1 MPQAELRDLLE
12 AGVHFGHQTRRWN
25 PNMRRFIFGELDG
38 IHIIDLLQTE
48 ALLENARKFA
58 GELATGG
65 GTVLFV
71 GTKKQARDTIQE
83 WADRCKMP
91 YVNKRWLGGLLTNFN
106 TMSGRIARL
115 HELNG
120 WKEEGKLDL
129 LPTKERMGM
138 EAELAKLEFN
148 LGGVRDMDRLPDAV
162 FVADLKTEEIAVNE
176 AARLRIPIIGLVDT
190 NCDPTPVDYVIPG
203 NDDAIRS
210 CELVIGTIG
219 GAIDEG
225 SSSWR
230 VQEEKRLAE
239 EMERR
244 KREEEER
251 RKREEE
257 EKARREAEEAKQA
270 AEAAAKQAA
279 EQKAAQQKA
288 AQAQAQAQKPQAP
301 APQAAAQKPQAQ
313 APQAQAAEAAGPV
326 SDTTSSGKP
335 DDPASSPP
343 AAEAPKAQ
351 VQATPAG
358 AAVEAQAAEKPAPT
372 VAGEQP
378 AAEDAQPS
386 AEQPPP
392 PPEESAKAAGDE
404 EKAENE
410 GEAK

>member
-1 MPQAELRDLLE
+1 MPEAELRELLE

-48 ALLENARKFA
+48 ALLENARRFA
-58 GELATGG
+58 GELASGG

-71 GTKKQARDTIQE
+71 GTKKQARDTVQE

-106 TMSGRIARL
+106 TMSGRIGRL
-115 HELNG
+115 HELTG

-210 CELVIGTIG
+210 CQLIIGTIG
-219 GAIDEG
+219 KAVEDG
-225 SSSWR
+225 SGSWR
-230 VQEEKRLAE
+230 VQEEKRIAE

-251 RKREEE
+251 KKREEE
-257 EKARREAEEAKQA
+257 EKVRVEAEEAKK
-270 AEAAAKQAA
+270 AAADAEKAAQATA
-279 EQKAAQQKA
+279 AAQQKA
-288 AQAQAQAQKPQAP
+288 QQVQGQPPKKQQQQQAQAPKAQGQ
-301 APQAAAQKPQAQ
+301 APQAAGPAAAGDPPSP
-313 APQAQAAEAAGPV
+313 APQETVPPTTSPTADAAEKKVEA
-326 SDTTSSGKP
+326 
-335 DDPASSPP
+335 P
-343 AAEAPKAQ
+343 AAE
-351 VQATPAG
+351 
-358 AAVEAQAAEKPAPT
+358 EKAPT

-378 AAEDAQPS
+378 NAEDTKPS
-386 AEQPPP
+386 EEQPPAP
-392 PPEESAKAAGDE
+392 PAESAEPAE
-404 EKAENE
+404 EKAEE
-410 GEAK
+410 SK

>member
-1 MPQAELRDLLE
+1 MPEAGLQELLE

-48 ALLENARKFA
+48 ALLENARRFA
-58 GELATGG
+58 GELASGG
-65 GTVLFV
+65 GTILFV

-83 WADRCKMP
+83 WADKTKMP
-91 YVNKRWLGGLLTNFN
+91 YVNKRWLGGLLTNFQ

-115 HELNG
+115 HELNN

-162 FVADLKTEEIAVNE
+162 FVTDLKTEEIAVHE

-210 CELVIGTIG
+210 CQLIIGTIG
-219 GAIDEG
+219 SAVEEGAG
-225 SSSWR
+225 AWR
-230 VQEEKRLAE
+230 VQEEKRIAE

-257 EKARREAEEAKQA
+257 EKVRLAEQQAKQA
-270 AEAAAKQAA
+270 EEEAAKQAA
-279 EQKAAQQKA
+279 AKAEAEKQQASAAAAAKAA
-288 AQAQAQAQKPQAP
+288 P
-301 APQAAAQKPQAQ
+301 AEGQ
-313 APQAQAAEAAGPV
+313 QAQAASAQAAPAQQAPKADAPAQGQAAPAQAAPAKPAEAPKA
-326 SDTTSSGKP
+326 DA
-335 DDPASSPP
+335 PAPAAPAAP
-343 AAEAPKAQ
+343 AAEAPKAE
-351 VQATPAG
+351 AAPA
-358 AAVEAQAAEKPAPT
+358 AAESA
-372 VAGEQP
+372 P
-378 AAEDAQPS
+378 AAEGTDTNTTETQKEDS
-386 AEQPPP
+386 
-392 PPEESAKAAGDE
+392 
-404 EKAENE
+404 
-410 GEAK
+410 

>member
-1 MPQAELRDLLE
+1 MPEAELRELLE

-48 ALLENARKFA
+48 ALLENARRFA
-58 GELATGG
+58 GELASGG

-71 GTKKQARDTIQE
+71 GTKKQARDTVQE

-162 FVADLKTEEIAVNE
+162 FVTDLKTEEIAVNE

-210 CELVIGTIG
+210 CQLVIGTIG
-219 GAIDEG
+219 GAVEEG

-230 VQEEKRLAE
+230 VQEEKRIAE

-244 KREEEER
+244 KKDEEER
-251 RKREEE
+251 KKREEE
-257 EKARREAEEAKQA
+257 EKARVEARGGEKSGRGGEKAAQA
-270 AEAAAKQAA
+270 TA
-279 EQKAAQQKA
+279 AAQQKA
-288 AQAQAQAQKPQAP
+288 Q
-301 APQAAAQKPQAQ
+301 
-313 APQAQAAEAAGPV
+313 
-326 SDTTSSGKP
+326 
-335 DDPASSPP
+335 
-343 AAEAPKAQ
+343 Q
-351 VQATPAG
+351 VQGQPPKSQQQRASGSGPGASGRGSCRRRRPTALQRQERSPRRRAG
-358 AAVEAQAAEKPAPT
+358 RRQAGREAKAPT

-378 AAEDAQPS
+378 AAEDAKPS
-386 AEQPPP
+386 AEQPPAP
-392 PPEESAKAAGDE
+392 PAESAEPAA
-404 EKAENE
+404 EKAESE
-410 GEAK
+410 ESK

>member
-1 MPQAELRDLLE
+1 MAQAELRDLLE

-25 PNMRRFIFGELDG
+25 PNMRRFIFGEMDG

-71 GTKKQARDTIQE
+71 GTKKQAADTIQE

-106 TMSGRIARL
+106 TMSGRISRL
-115 HELNG
+115 HQLTG

-219 GAIDEG
+219 GAIEEG
-225 SSSWR
+225 ASSWR
-230 VQEEKRLAE
+230 VQEEKRIAE

-251 RKREEE
+251 KKREEE
-257 EKARREAEEAKQA
+257 EKARVEALEAKKAAEEAEKAAQA
-270 AEAAAKQAA
+270 TAQ
-279 EQKAAQQKA
+279 AQQKA
-288 AQAQAQAQKPQAP
+288 QQTQRK
-301 APQAAAQKPQAQ
+301 APQGQGAG
-313 APQAQAAEAAGPV
+313 AAGPAAAGDPPSPATAQETV
-326 SDTTSSGKP
+326 PPTTSP
-335 DDPASSPP
+335 T
-343 AAEAPKAQ
+343 AEASGAQ

-358 AAVEAQAAEKPAPT
+358 AAVEAQASPPEASVTEVKEEAS
-372 VAGEQP
+372 E
-378 AAEDAQPS
+378 
-386 AEQPPP
+386 EQPPA
-392 PPEESAKAAGDE
+392 PPEESAKAADTE

-410 GEAK
+410 GESK

>member
-1 MPQAELRDLLE
+1 MAQAELRDLLE

-25 PNMRRFIFGELDG
+25 PNMRRFIFGEMDG

-58 GELATGG
+58 GELSTGG

-83 WADRCKMP
+83 WAEKCRMP
-91 YVNKRWLGGLLTNFN
+91 YVNRRWLGGLLTNFN

-219 GAIDEG
+219 GAIEEG
-225 SSSWR
+225 ASSWR
-230 VQEEKRLAE
+230 VQEEKRIAE

-251 RKREEE
+251 KKREEE
-257 EKARREAEEAKQA
+257 EKARVEALEAKKAAEEAEKAAQA
-270 AEAAAKQAA
+270 TAQ
-279 EQKAAQQKA
+279 AQQKA
-288 AQAQAQAQKPQAP
+288 QQAQAQQAKP
-301 APQAAAQKPQAQ
+301 AQ
-313 APQAQAAEAAGPV
+313 APPAEPAG
-326 SDTTSSGKP
+326 
-335 DDPASSPP
+335 
-343 AAEAPKAQ
+343 AQ

-358 AAVEAQAAEKPAPT
+358 AAVEAQAAPPEAS
-372 VAGEQP
+372 VAEVQEE
-378 AAEDAQPS
+378 AS
-386 AEQPPP
+386 AEQPPAP
-392 PPEESAKAAGDE
+392 PAESAEAAEPAGDE
-404 EKAENE
+404 KAEE
-410 GEAK
+410 GK